1 MTSRSAPRRQAAAS
15 TDRECQSAVTRLVDI
30 AITMLALQHLR
41 GVVVYEGLVAIQGGQ
56 SREPGGGLAR
66 ASARAVEVCAIGSV
80 NVVGADSIPG
90 SCLGA
95 EVKEIKRGVCD
106 SELVG
111 DYSSA
116 RLCQHI
122 AVAVGEVLLLALLA
136 ESRQRL

>member
-15 TDRECQSAVTRLVDI
+15 TDRECQSAVTRLGDT

-80 NVVGADSIPG
+80 VGADSIPG

-95 EVKEIKRGVCD
+95 EVKESKRGVCD